1 MKSRH
6 RFCNSP
12 VPAHGGQTCTGNRIQ
27 TAACN
32 NNECP
37 GKITRYPSY
46 RVECDDLDLDPWFL
60 EEYSLALC
68 FPLTPF
74 LFPRILS
81 YRFKP
86 PVQRSCMR
94 VWFHCGWK
102 TLKHSFLRLP
112 ALRDNERRCV
122 VDWKLYYYCS
132 FFRGS
137 FLSTPFFAWKGNW
150 HTVSRRSIYY

>member
-1 MKSRH
+1 MWSQWTNCTRVCGGGTKSRH

-27 TAACN
+27 TAGCN

-60 EEYSLALC
+60 EEHNLALC

-81 YRFKP
+81 YRLQTSSPKIMHESLVSLQLKNAETQLFETSCFK
-86 PVQRSCMR
+86 R
-94 VWFHCGWK
+94 
-102 TLKHSFLRLP
+102 
-112 ALRDNERRCV
+112 
-122 VDWKLYYYCS
+122 
-132 FFRGS
+132 
-137 FLSTPFFAWKGNW
+137 
-150 HTVSRRSIYY
+150 